1 MKAKFGSKKGKR
13 EHASINH
20 NEIDEQQRN
29 IVLISTRSSRLR
41 HAMPCY
47 HQIFFLSCFILIS
60 TQTCLLLSHPLFH
73 LHQFNPARRETND
86 QSKQTVNK
94 HEKQRYENETK
105 KSNSIYVSPT
115 LTTKISCISAQRES
129 IHKIQT
135 ENQIKSNLKLKC
147 EKRSSGE
154 RERGGQGSE
163 KNPNEESGT
172 QSQNRNQNKHA
183 TNPTKHQ
190 KTHLLSLGSHLGR
203 RNTDTVGVTVEEHT
217 LALTSGAL
225 GRLDEVAD
233 TGGGPEGLEEAS
245 PAGVSFGAVVVAH
258 DFLDGVAGLVGVVEG
273 DVADVVVQH
282 VGLNDAVE
290 DVAADEA
297 EVTVDGCSGA
307 TSEVPD
313 FGLVVGEGGIGVLEE
328 GDGD

>member
-1 MKAKFGSKKGKR
+1 MDQKTSCLAETRTGSSSSNVITCSISYLDRLDIHSHLSISTGATTSTKMKAKFGSKKGKR

-105 KSNSIYVSPT
+105 NSNSIYVSPT

-154 RERGGQGSE
+154 RERE
-163 KNPNEESGT
+163 
-172 QSQNRNQNKHA
+172 R
-183 TNPTKHQ
+183 
-190 KTHLLSLGSHLGR
+190 
-203 RNTDTVGVTVEEHT
+203 
-217 LALTSGAL
+217 GA
-225 GRLDEVAD
+225 RE
-233 TGGGPEGLEEAS
+233 
-245 PAGVSFGAVVVAH
+245 
-258 DFLDGVAGLVGVVEG
+258 
-273 DVADVVVQH
+273 
-282 VGLNDAVE
+282 
-290 DVAADEA
+290 
-297 EVTVDGCSGA
+297 
-307 TSEVPD
+307 
-313 FGLVVGEGGIGVLEE
+313 
-328 GDGD
+328 